1 MRCFLVSKNNE
12 NYCSKWKKESNFSA
26 QHLLISKRL
35 IHDMITLARIRPTDT
50 VLDIGAGTGALT
62 YPLAEKAAH
71 VLAIETDPALIDRLF
86 SKMQDRSN
94 IRIKQSDFLKVSLP
108 GSPFTVVANIP
119 YSITTPIM
127 GRLLDQPA
135 VPLQRAVLLVEK
147 GAAQRFTAIP
157 VTDPRILSW
166 RMQYDIRL
174 VRTVSPHHFAPP
186 PQVDSA
192 ILLIERREEPIVLT
206 QHQPKFTS
214 LAAYGLRDPR
224 LPLFAALSGVFTPPQ
239 IAKLARELRVSREYP
254 IGRLNEEQW
263 GRVFHTM
270 LQHVPPYRWPQ
281 WGKSPKGRSRTRR

>member
-1 MRCFLVSKNNE
+1 MSKNN
-12 NYCSKWKKESNFSA
+12 NNHRKKWKKESNFSA

-35 IHDMITLARIRPTDT
+35 IHDMIALARIRPTDT

-71 VLAIETDPALIDRLF
+71 VLAIETDSAFIDRLF

-94 IRIKQSDFLKVSLP
+94 IRIKQSDFLEVSLP
-108 GSPFTVVANIP
+108 RSPFTVVANIP
-119 YSITTPIM
+119 YAITTPIL
-127 GRLLDQPA
+127 GKLLDHPG

-147 GAAQRFTAIP
+147 GAAKRFTAAPII
-157 VTDPRILSW
+157 DPRILSW
-166 RMQYDIRL
+166 RMQYEIRL
-174 VRTVSPHHFAPP
+174 VRTVSPHHFAPA
-186 PQVDSA
+186 PQMDSA
-192 ILLIERREEPIVLT
+192 ILLIQRREEPFVLT

-239 IAKLARELRVSREYP
+239 IARLVRMLKVNREYP

-263 GRVFHTM
+263 GTVFHTM
-270 LQHVPPYRWPQ
+270 LQHVPPHRWPQ
-281 WGKSPKGRSRTRR
+281 WGKSSKGKSKRRK

>member
-1 MRCFLVSKNNE
+1 MSKNNK

-157 VTDPRILSW
+157 VTDPRNLSW

-186 PQVDSA
+186 RKWIPPSCSSSEGRSLLFLHSISRSLHRWQHMDCEIRGYRYLPLYQVC
-192 ILLIERREEPIVLT
+192 LPL
-206 QHQPKFTS
+206 
-214 LAAYGLRDPR
+214 PR
-224 LPLFAALSGVFTPPQ
+224 LRS
-239 IAKLARELRVSREYP
+239 
-254 IGRLNEEQW
+254 
-263 GRVFHTM
+263 
-270 LQHVPPYRWPQ
+270 WPEN
-281 WGKSPKGRSRTRR
+281 

>member
-1 MRCFLVSKNNE
+1 MSKNNK
-12 NYCSKWKKESNFSA
+12 NYRNKWKKESNFSA

-71 VLAIETDPALIDRLF
+71 VLAIETDSAFVDRLF
-86 SKMQDRSN
+86 SKMKDRSN
-94 IRIKQSDFLKVSLP
+94 IRVKQSDFLEVSLP
-108 GSPFTVVANIP
+108 RSPFTVVANIP

-127 GRLLDQPA
+127 GKLLDHPG

-147 GAAQRFTAIP
+147 GAAKRFTAVPII
-157 VTDPRILSW
+157 DSRILSW
-166 RMQYDIRL
+166 RMQYEIRL

-192 ILLIERREEPIVLT
+192 ILFIQRREDPLVLT
-206 QHQPKFTS
+206 QDHPKFTS

-224 LPLFAALSGVFTPPQ
+224 LPLFAALSDVFTPPQ
-239 IAKLARELRVSREYP
+239 IAKLVRELRVNREYP

-263 GRVFHTM
+263 GTVFHTM
-270 LQHVPPYRWPQ
+270 LQHVPRHCWPQ
-281 WGKSPKGRSRTRR
+281 WGKSPKGRSRKEDNH